1 MRPTGYEHE
10 GHHGFCTICGSVWP
24 CARAERL
31 ARAGHG
37 AHPTA
42 VPVPRP
48 PDRRPRAPHARLDGN
63 RVIMPISDT
72 AASGPGRG
80 NSARR

>member
-42 VPVPRP
+42 VPVPRTP
-48 PDRRPRAPHARLDGN
+48 AWMA
-63 RVIMPISDT
+63 I
-72 AASGPGRG
+72 A
-80 NSARR
+80 